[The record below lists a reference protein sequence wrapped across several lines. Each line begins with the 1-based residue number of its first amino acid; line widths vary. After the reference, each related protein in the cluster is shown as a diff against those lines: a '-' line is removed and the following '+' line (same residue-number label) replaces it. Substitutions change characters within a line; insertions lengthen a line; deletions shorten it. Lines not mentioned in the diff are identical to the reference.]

1 MQSIWVHNYFSQS
14 EFDRRLHAVRK
25 QMAKREL
32 EVLLVSSPENIFYL
46 TGLDHQGHFAYQML
60 IIPARGKMILITR
73 AMEKVVI
80 KEQVGRLA
88 VWYGFA
94 DHEDSAMFT
103 AARMKD
109 HHLGNKRIGME
120 KDHAFFAVRDAETL
134 VAKLRNATFVDGSG
148 IIEDLRDC
156 KSPRELEYTKKAA
169 HASDAAMQA
178 AHDVARVGVSVQDVA
193 AELYK
198 AMIQA
203 GSEIPGFAPFVHSPN
218 NMHQEHASWN
228 PYVLKRGDPLAICVS
243 GCYRRYH
250 APETRVVYM
259 DQAPEGAEDLMRVNL
274 KANEALT
281 TAIKPG
287 TTAADAYNAWQ
298 TAVDQAGINYHRHHC
313 GYITGIGFPP
323 SWVGG
328 AKVRS
333 LRAESGQVL
342 RVGMVFHLESWINL
356 GHPADPFVSN
366 TAILKE
372 DGLEIITHTP
382 MDKLVIKS

>member
-1 MQSIWVHNYFSQS
+1 
-14 EFDRRLHAVRK
+14 
-25 QMAKREL
+25 
-32 EVLLVSSPENIFYL
+32 
-46 TGLDHQGHFAYQML
+46 
-60 IIPARGKMILITR
+60 
-73 AMEKVVI
+73 
-80 KEQVGRLA
+80 
-88 VWYGFA
+88 
-94 DHEDSAMFT
+94 
-103 AARMKD
+103 
-109 HHLGNKRIGME
+109 
-120 KDHAFFAVRDAETL
+120 
-134 VAKLRNATFVDGSG
+134 
-148 IIEDLRDC
+148 
-156 KSPRELEYTKKAA
+156 
-169 HASDAAMQA
+169 
-178 AHDVARVGVSVQDVA
+178 
-193 AELYK
+193 
-198 AMIQA
+198 
-203 GSEIPGFAPFVHSPN
+203 
-218 NMHQEHASWN
+218 
-228 PYVLKRGDPLAICVS
+228 
-243 GCYRRYH
+243 
-250 APETRVVYM
+250 M